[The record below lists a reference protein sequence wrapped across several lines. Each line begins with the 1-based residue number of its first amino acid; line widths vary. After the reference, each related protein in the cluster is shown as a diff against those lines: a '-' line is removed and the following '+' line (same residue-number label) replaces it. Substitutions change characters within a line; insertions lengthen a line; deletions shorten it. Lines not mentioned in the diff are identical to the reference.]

1 VQSERKHAIGDAL
14 TPEPDSSPIEV
25 SVIVPFRDAA
35 PYLEDHLEALAGQ
48 QLTATWEVIA
58 VDNRSRDNSRR
69 IAEQYLGQMNLR
81 IVDAQERLGAGYARN
96 VGARHASGRKLNFLD
111 ADDAIAPGY
120 LAAMA
125 SALDEHDFVTSAFD
139 HRTLNPDWVQEA
151 HGPLWRDPEDP
162 LPPLFGLLPFAGGS
176 VGVLRKTF
184 DSVGGYPE
192 EFERAQD
199 IAFSWNVQL
208 GGTELY
214 HVPEAVYRVR
224 YRASL
229 TDLYC
234 QAFAWGCSL
243 PLLYRTYRTKGM
255 RRRPLRITIKM
266 GIQVT
271 LALARAR
278 SRADLAQVSVR
289 AGLLLGRIR
298 GSISHRILFP

>member
-1 VQSERKHAIGDAL
+1 M
-14 TPEPDSSPIEV
+14 TPAPDRSPIEV
-25 SVIVPFRDAA
+25 SVVVPFRNAA
-35 PYLEDHLEALAGQ
+35 PYLEGHLEALAAQG
-48 QLTATWEVIA
+48 LGAVWEVIA
-58 VDNRSRDNSRR
+58 VDNRSRDESRR
-69 IAEQYLGQMNLR
+69 IAEGYLHRMDLR

-96 VGARHASGRKLNFLD
+96 VGARHAFGRKLIFLD
-111 ADDAIAPGY
+111 ADDEVAPGY

-162 LPPLFGLLPFAGGS
+162 LPLLFGLLPFAGGS
-176 VGVLRKTF
+176 VGVSRKNF
-184 DSVGGYPE
+184 DAVGGYPE

-199 IAFSWNVQL
+199 IAFSWNIQL
-208 GGTELY
+208 GGTELHY
-214 HVPEAVYRVR
+214 VPKAVYRVR
-224 YRASL
+224 YRSSL

-255 RRRPLRITIKM
+255 RRRPLRITLKM

-271 LALARAR
+271 LALVKAR

-289 AGLLLGRIR
+289 AGLLLGRVR
-298 GSISHRILFP
+298 GSMRHRVFFL